1 MCPARDTATPEVREE
16 HMIARSQR
24 GAYRWVTTLVTVAM
38 LSLNFAVFGAQ
49 PAAAVPPVSTQAT
62 FVDYAQCANQKAPST
77 DLDCLDG
84 WINGILNPNNSH
96 YGEDQVTP
104 QRAEVLVP
112 AGSAATGRTLTF
124 RYQARKG
131 GIHAYDSLAT

>member
-1 MCPARDTATPEVREE
+1 
-16 HMIARSQR
+16 MIGRSQR
-24 GAYRWVTTLVTVAM
+24 GMYRWVTTLVTIAM
-38 LSLNFAVFGAQ
+38 LSLNFAVFGAL

-62 FVDYAQCANQKAPST
+62 FVDYAQCANTQAPSL
-77 DLDCLDG
+77 DLDCGQG

-104 QRAEVLVP
+104 QRAEVVVP
-112 AGSAATGRTLTF
+112 AGGPTTLRTLTF

-131 GIHAYDSLAT
+131 GIHAYDSLATWNFTQTAANRLTGL